1 MSKEERNDNTKRYNA
16 KEVERKSKKT
26 NRKEK
31 KKKKTKTWVL
41 VVKKIIIILFILGM
55 LLGLIAAGVVA
66 GTFMGIFGD
75 EFKMTKEDLV
85 IATENSIIFDS
96 EGNQL
101 AVLNGDEQRKIVSL
115 SDMPKY
121 LPEAYVAIED
131 ERFKTHS
138 GVDIKRTGRATLTY
152 LLHKGSSSFGGSTI
166 TQQLVKNITEEDDKS
181 WTRKVKEMAKAIQIE
196 NMLSKDQILELY
208 LNMIFVG
215 GNGIHGVALG
225 AEYYFNKDVSELD
238 LAECAFLAGI
248 NHTPNSYNIFI
259 AQDEGEEKVNEVN
272 ELIKK
277 RTKTVLSKM
286 KELGKIT
293 EEEYKIA
300 YDKVE
305 AGLTFE
311 KGESINKTD
320 YSFHTEAAIN
330 QILDQLVEEKGMTKE
345 MAKTYLY
352 SKGLKIYTTQDSS
365 IQGIMEDEF
374 LDPKY
379 QKTDA
384 DGNPSQA
391 AMVMIDHETGNV
403 VACVGELGEK
413 TSTMGWNRAT
423 QSTKATGS
431 SMKPI
436 GAIAPAVEA
445 GIITAGTVY
454 DDVQTRFGTWTP
466 KNYDNSWW
474 GLLTVRSTIEISHN
488 IGPVKIVNELGVE
501 NSVKFLKKVGIT
513 SLENEG
519 PSGLALGGLTHGIT
533 PLEMAGAYAA
543 IANDGVYI
551 QPTFYT
557 KVEDSSGN
565 IVLQPNQRK
574 EQVMTESN
582 AYIVKSIL
590 TQPVLGSSGTA
601 TYCRMSGI
609 DVCAKTGT
617 SDNDY
622 DRWLCGFTPYYT
634 AATWYGYDDNAVVY
648 FSGNPAGKIWNGV
661 MQAVHQNLPDATF
674 NVPDDIIKVAICRD
688 SGLLPNEYCSEDQR
702 GSRVYTEVFVKGTE
716 PKEKCSTHV
725 SAEVCSETELLPV
738 ENACEKV
745 KLVFINRADR
755 DTNTS
760 WQNARDAAYM
770 LPDEYCD
777 VHTAK
782 PTPTPTLTPSSTP
795 SATPKQS
802 TKPSATPSTTPTATS
817 KPTTEPTVAPTA
829 KPSTPTPT
837 ATTPPT
843 KEPDAPSGGDPE
855 TNE

>member
-1 MSKEERNDNTKRYNA
+1 
-16 KEVERKSKKT
+16 
-26 NRKEK
+26 
-31 KKKKTKTWVL
+31 
-41 VVKKIIIILFILGM
+41 
-55 LLGLIAAGVVA
+55 
-66 GTFMGIFGD
+66 
-75 EFKMTKEDLV
+75 
-85 IATENSIIFDS
+85 
-96 EGNQL
+96 
-101 AVLNGDEQRKIVSL
+101 
-115 SDMPKY
+115 
-121 LPEAYVAIED
+121 
-131 ERFKTHS
+131 
-138 GVDIKRTGRATLTY
+138 
-152 LLHKGSSSFGGSTI
+152 
-166 TQQLVKNITEEDDKS
+166 
-181 WTRKVKEMAKAIQIE
+181 
-196 NMLSKDQILELY
+196 
-208 LNMIFVG
+208 
-215 GNGIHGVALG
+215 
-225 AEYYFNKDVSELD
+225 
-238 LAECAFLAGI
+238 
-248 NHTPNSYNIFI
+248 
-259 AQDEGEEKVNEVN
+259 
-272 ELIKK
+272 
-277 RTKTVLSKM
+277 
-286 KELGKIT
+286 
-293 EEEYKIA
+293 
-300 YDKVE
+300 
-305 AGLTFE
+305 
-311 KGESINKTD
+311 
-320 YSFHTEAAIN
+320 
-330 QILDQLVEEKGMTKE
+330 

-365 IQGIMEDEF
+365 IQEIMEDEF

-384 DGNPSQA
+384 NGNPSQA

-782 PTPTPTLTPSSTP
+782 PTPTPTLTPSATP